1 MLGRYIEMCL
11 GVGEASE
18 RIIICFPTD
27 NRKGD
32 AQIYGHPPPFF
43 YVAIIILLF
52 VFEQPVSQLKR
63 QLRVKTAFAQCLVE
77 SVKIFAV

>member
-1 MLGRYIEMCL
+1 MLERYLEMCL

-32 AQIYGHPPPFF
+32 AQIYGHPHFF

-77 SVKIFAV
+77 SVKFFAV

>member
-11 GVGEASE
+11 GVGETSE

-32 AQIYGHPPPFF
+32 AQIYGHPPFF
-43 YVAIIILLF
+43 YVAIIILF

>member
-11 GVGEASE
+11 GVGETSE

-32 AQIYGHPPPFF
+32 AQIYGYPPLF